1 MVNIN
6 ISKIARRPIKN
17 SSEVEVELTWGRIK
31 FLVSK
36 IPFIKILLNMVI
48 LVTRKTRSQAVERE
62 LDWRKTKCQI
72 IYLEQ
77 WRTRALNIFKI
88 LQCSAKKSMPK
99 ACLP

>member
-17 SSEVEVELTWGRIK
+17 SSEVEVELTWGLIK

-48 LVTRKTRSQAVERE
+48 LATKKTRSQVEERE
-62 LDWRKTKCQI
+62 LD
-72 IYLEQ
+72 
-77 WRTRALNIFKI
+77 
-88 LQCSAKKSMPK
+88 
-99 ACLP
+99 